1 MICSNCGKQ
10 NPNGYTGL
18 CRYCR
23 SPLEVT
29 PAPVVKKKEEKP
41 KLAKLAKTAKKVKAT
56 KKA

>member
-1 MICSNCGKQ
+1 MICNNCGKQ

-29 PAPVVKKKEEKP
+29 PAPVAKKKEEKP
-41 KLAKLAKTAKKVKAT
+41 KVAKTAKKVKAT

>member
-1 MICSNCGKQ
+1 MICNNCGKQ

-29 PAPVVKKKEEKP
+29 PAPVAKKKEEKP
-41 KLAKLAKTAKKVKAT
+41 KVAKTAKKAKAT